1 MGLTDFAQDLT
12 HGIETRL
19 AALSSGLA
27 DPVIRIGV
35 TGLARAGKTVFI
47 TSLVSNLLD
56 RGRMAQ
62 LRAAAEGRIEA
73 AWLQPQPDDTVA
85 TLILDGSGDAMRYLA
100 RSLILAWYLGSWYDP
115 ADLERAAT
123 TPPPRTGTPP
133 PPNVVISAAA
143 YTQGWAW
150 RVAQAHPMGYSTFS
164 FGYWSS
170 LPPALDAIVG
180 GASS

>member
-85 TLILDGSGDAMRYLA
+85 RFDYESHRAALSGPAPHWPQSTRSVSELRLSLRLRPRGPLSALRGERRVHLDIIDYPGEWLLDLTLLDRSYRTWADGVLA
-100 RSLILAWYLGSWYDP
+100 RNAGQQVELKP
-115 ADLERAAT
+115 
-123 TPPPRTGTPP
+123 
-133 PPNVVISAAA
+133 
-143 YTQGWAW
+143 
-150 RVAQAHPMGYSTFS
+150 
-164 FGYWSS
+164 
-170 LPPALDAIVG
+170 
-180 GASS
+180 